1 MAIAYLLAWNPE
13 LNIQDKEGYTALHIA
28 VRGVDALDSCRPV
41 RALLVKGARLD
52 IKDNKGRLPFDYV
65 KDVLS

>member
-1 MAIAYLLAWNPE
+1 MHL
-13 LNIQDKEGYTALHIA
+13 A
-28 VRGVDALDSCRPV
+28 VRSVDAIDSCRPV

-52 IKDNKGRLPFDYV
+52 IRDSKGRVPFDYV